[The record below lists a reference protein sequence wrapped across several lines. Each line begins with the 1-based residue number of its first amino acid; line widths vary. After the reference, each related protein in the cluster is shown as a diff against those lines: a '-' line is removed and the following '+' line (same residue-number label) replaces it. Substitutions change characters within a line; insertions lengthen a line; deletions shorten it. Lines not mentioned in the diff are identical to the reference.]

1 MVIDLDL
8 LIPHGVLPRVEHV
21 SMMRVAWD
29 FSVHH
34 RLYII
39 SKTCVSMVVSLFI
52 GTVTME

>member
-52 GTVTME
+52 GTVTQ